1 MCVSSNRTTEMKQI
15 VGCFQF
21 FYSSRDGTL
30 PHLDVP
36 TRDVTNTARA
46 GYKTEPLLERR
57 LENWCAC
64 RASMVTPRVR
74 DAIAVSQSGG
84 EHYMIL
90 TTKRPSD
97 GQEFA
102 VGFLRFSPA
111 AYRRLVR
118 AYPRRWTSEHQPYPG
133 DASSKI
139 VAFSQA
145 YSLDTW
151 MKDAKKN
158 YMPGIRCGIVKAPP
172 KLLDD
177 IIQQLSSVADHTA
190 DFLSNIAYLEKKLKH
205 TKAAKWVDYKL
216 RKQGSAKTSCVGRR
230 CHKC

>member
-1 MCVSSNRTTEMKQI
+1 MNQI

-21 FYSSRDGTL
+21 FYSSRDPAL
-30 PHLDVP
+30 PHPDVP
-36 TRDVTNTARA
+36 TRDVTNTAHA

-74 DAIAVSQSGG
+74 DAIAVSKLGG
-84 EHYMIL
+84 DHYMIL

-97 GQEFA
+97 GHAFA

-118 AYPRRWTSEHQPYPG
+118 AHPRRWTSKHQPYPG

-139 VAFSQA
+139 VRFSQA
-145 YSLDTW
+145 YCLKNW
-151 MKDAKKN
+151 MRRKTN
-158 YMPGIRCGIVKAPP
+158 YMPGLRCGIVKAPP
-172 KLLDD
+172 TLLND
-177 IIQQLSSVADHTA
+177 IIQHFSSLADHTA
-190 DFLSNIAYLEKKLKH
+190 DFLTNVAYLEEKLKH
-205 TKAAKWVDYKL
+205 TKADKWVDYKA
-216 RKQGSAKTSCVGRR
+216 RKQGSTKTSCVGRR